1 MIPVEPW
8 VAVAVILFIQPL
20 IGLLW
25 AYALYRAA
33 VAATVNTVSSAVDSR
48 VDHAVQ
54 RLQGEK

>member
-20 IGLLW
+20 IALLW

-33 VAATVNTVSSAVDSR
+33 VAFTVSSVSSAVDSR
-48 VDHAVQ
+48 VNHAVE
-54 RLQGEK
+54 RLKGDE